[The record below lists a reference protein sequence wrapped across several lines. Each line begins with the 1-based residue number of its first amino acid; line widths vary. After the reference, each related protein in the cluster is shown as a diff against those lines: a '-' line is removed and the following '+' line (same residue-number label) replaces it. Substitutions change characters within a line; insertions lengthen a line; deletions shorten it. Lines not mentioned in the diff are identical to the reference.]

1 MPSLNKAVLAGQA
14 MVGRRHPTQVD
25 VEVRDT
31 GAGVDEAMRTEI
43 FKQFVTTKSRGMGLG
58 LSISKGILDAHEGRI
73 VLEATGPTGT
83 LFRFSLAAQGT

>member
-1 MPSLNKAVLAGQA
+1 M
-14 MVGRRHPTQVD
+14 
-25 VEVRDT
+25 EVRDT
-31 GAGVDEAMRTEI
+31 GTGVDEVMRTEI

-73 VLEATGPTGT
+73 ALESTGPTGT